1 MKAAQLIDTWFKTG
15 HDYNEFVDLVQNITK
30 STYSFGTLT
39 DDITLLHCL
48 GANPNKPDTLTFSMS
63 GKKQIAENRFA
74 NINLDIAETKSQG
87 LTDEFVDE
95 IVSRSKLMLRLYS
108 DSGGQTFCFASS
120 HLSRDLAARARL
132 GGDAVYTP
140 TALRNRYI
148 MENFVS
154 LPVNTSAV
162 IRCNIDEGNHVHKV
176 FALPTSNYTYIPQTM
191 ILDMADALAGE
202 LGKFECDHWYIDHF
216 ITRVWLTFPEKAKDI
231 CDVHKL
237 PETLTPGVLLETS
250 DTGDCSI
257 RAIAYWKRKG
267 AARIGTYEHEHRGTV
282 EPTKILDGMQAK
294 LMPRYTEL
302 PKRLC
307 ELLTIDLPD
316 PAASIERIFS
326 MLNANKILGKKR
338 AANFVEAMTGEVSSL
353 GTMTAYEMA
362 MMFIDLPARY
372 VEEKALVDSLEE
384 MVGRVP
390 FLDFHKIAK
399 ASSSVVLT

>member
-1 MKAAQLIDTWFKTG
+1 MKAAQLIDTWFETG
-15 HDYNEFVDLVQNITK
+15 TDYNRFVDLVRNITK
-30 STYSFGTLT
+30 STYSFSTLT

-48 GANPNKPDTLTFSMS
+48 GPSPDKPDHLVFSLS
-63 GKKQIAENRFA
+63 GKKQIIENRYA
-74 NINLDIAETKSQG
+74 SVSLGIESSKSQG
-87 LTDEFVDE
+87 LTDEFIDE

-108 DSGGQTFCFASS
+108 ESSGQTYCFASS
-120 HLSRDLAARARL
+120 HLNRDLAARARL

-140 TALRNRYI
+140 TVLRNRYI

-162 IRCNIDEGNHVHKV
+162 IRCNPEESNRVHKV

-191 ILDMADALAGE
+191 LLEMADALANE
-202 LGKFECDHWYIDHF
+202 FGKFKCERWYIDHF

-231 CDVHKL
+231 CEVHKL
-237 PETLTPGVLLETS
+237 PETLVPGVLLETS

-257 RAIAYWKRKG
+257 RAIAYWQRKG
-267 AARIGTYEHEHRGTV
+267 SARIGTYEHEHRGTV
-282 EPTKILDGMQAK
+282 ELTKIIDSMKMK

-302 PKRLC
+302 PARLC

-338 AANFVEAMTGEVSSL
+338 ADNFVKAMSDEVSSL

-372 VEEKALVDSLEE
+372 VEEKALIDSLEE

>member
-1 MKAAQLIDTWFKTG
+1 MKAAQLIDTWFETG
-15 HDYNEFVDLVQNITK
+15 HDYNEFVDLVQDITQ

-48 GANPNKPDTLTFSMS
+48 GVNPAKPDNLTFSLS
-63 GKKQIAENRFA
+63 GKKQIVENRYA
-74 NINLDIAETKSQG
+74 NINLDIATSKVQG
-87 LTDEFVDE
+87 VTDEFIDE
-95 IVSRSKLMLRLYS
+95 IVYRSKLMLRLYS
-108 DSGGQTFCFASS
+108 EGGGQTFCFASS
-120 HLSRDLAARARL
+120 HLNRDLAARARL

-148 MENFVS
+148 MENFVN
-154 LPVNTSAV
+154 LPVSASAV
-162 IRCNIDEGNHVHKV
+162 IRCNVDEGNRVHKV

-191 ILDMADALAGE
+191 LLDMADALVRE
-202 LGKFECDHWYIDHF
+202 LGEFECDHWYIDHF
-216 ITRVWLTFPEKAKDI
+216 ITRVWLTFPEKAKDV
-231 CDVHKL
+231 CEVYKL
-237 PETLTPGVLLETS
+237 PETLVPGVLLETS

-282 EPTKILDGMQAK
+282 EPTKVIDNMQMK

-316 PAASIERIFS
+316 PAASIERTFS

-338 AANFVEAMTGEVSSL
+338 AENFVKAMTDEVSSL

-372 VEEKALVDSLEE
+372 AAEKSLVDSLEE

-390 FLDFHKIAK
+390 FLDFTKIAK